1 MDDNV
6 QMNTPIN
13 SVQLGGTMPLCKHTV
28 PWPTPAATWTAGET
42 VKIQFGA
49 HAASHS
55 GGHAEFSISYDGGHT
70 FVVIEQVLRFVF
82 VGSKPASVTN
92 EVSVF
97 DYEVTLP
104 ANLPAS
110 DKAIFAWTWV
120 NASGN
125 REFYMNC
132 ADVAIKGTSESITGK
147 NVTIANYPGYP
158 TIAEFDGNYDTG
170 IQYYT
175 TDVTYVTVYGNG
187 KSEVAKSGSSKV
199 KYKSQSGAA
208 TNVVFNLVDL
218 ASATAQDVDKSSST
232 ADIDIGAIA
241 THLFHIGVPI
251 FDFPNFGKSSSSAD
265 VETDNI
271 ESQRF
276 HLGIPIFDNPSYDN
290 ASSDDYGES
299 EESLEWCDDESDD
312 ESWEWC
318 DEESAYAEPVIPTNE
333 PELMCDASYESELYS
348 SNCDVF
354 YSGIYVENTFLGS
367 DNDLNPL
374 VIESLGSDY
383 HHMVTITSYE
393 TSTLDENSESD
404 GLGGLDS
411 EPSSAYH
418 VSSETSSTSH
428 SSTDNNGYAQF
439 EYSSTSSSA

>member
-70 FVVIEQVLRFVF
+70 FVVLEMVLRYVF
-82 VGSKPASVTN
+82 VGTQPASPTN
-92 EVSVF
+92 DASIF
-97 DYEVTLP
+97 TYNLTLP
-104 ANLPAS
+104 SNLPGS

-132 ADVAIKGTSESITGK
+132 ADVAIKGTSESISGK

-158 TIAEFDGNYDTG
+158 TIAEFNGNYETG
-170 IQYYT
+170 IEYYT
-175 TDVTYVTVYGNG
+175 TNMTYVTVYGNG
-187 KSEVAKSGSSKV
+187 TSEISKTGN
-199 KYKSQSGAA
+199 KYFVYVGASGANE
-208 TNVVFNLVDL
+208 NVIFNLFTIEGAPG
-218 ASATAQDVDKSSST
+218 ASA
-232 ADIDIGAIA
+232 
-241 THLFHIGVPI
+241 
-251 FDFPNFGKSSSSAD
+251 
-265 VETDNI
+265 DNG
-271 ESQRF
+271 S
-276 HLGIPIFDNPSYDN
+276 DM
-290 ASSDDYGES
+290 ASSDDYDADD
-299 EESLEWCDDESDD
+299 ESLEWCDDESDD

-354 YSGIYVENTFLGS
+354 YSGIYVDNTFLGS

-404 GLGGLDS
+404 ALGGLDGES
-411 EPSSAYH
+411 SSAYH
-418 VSSETSSTSH
+418 ESSETPSTSYSSTG
-428 SSTDNNGYAQF
+428 NNDGYPQF